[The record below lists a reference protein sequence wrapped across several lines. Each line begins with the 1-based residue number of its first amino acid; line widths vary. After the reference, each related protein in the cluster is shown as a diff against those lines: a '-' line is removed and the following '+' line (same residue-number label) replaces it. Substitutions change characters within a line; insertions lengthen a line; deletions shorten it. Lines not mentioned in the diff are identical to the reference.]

1 MFSEYE
7 IGCLVLLEGA
17 IATTVGQG
25 IGPIYLD
32 EVTCIGNESRLAE
45 CQHLGIASHDCS
57 HYEDAGVTCLG
68 EYTNTDAHTIAH
80 ALSKPLQN

>member
-7 IGCLVLLEGA
+7 IGCLILFEGA